1 MKKEKFNSTTVWPFN
16 IDNLETWAYYN
27 NVFSKEE
34 CERIIDIGINKKI
47 KKAKIHQIENQK
59 SSEKIRDSKICWIYP
74 SDEINWAYRR
84 ITDVVLDLN
93 DRFFKFDL
101 YGFIEGFQFTH
112 YKEPKGKYVKH
123 IDRYQGGLIRKLS
136 LSIQL
141 SNPDCYKGGELL
153 LHNSNEPAI
162 CPKEQGKLILFPS
175 YILHEVKPVTKGER
189 YSLVAWI
196 TGPQF
201 K

>member
-1 MKKEKFNSTTVWPFN
+1 MKKNKFESTTVWPFD
-16 IDNLETWAYYN
+16 IDNVETWAYYN
-27 NVFSKEE
+27 NVFSKDE
-34 CERIIDIGINKKI
+34 CEKIIDIGINKKI
-47 KKAKIHQIENQK
+47 KEAVLEKGKKNK
-59 SSEKIRDSKICWIYP
+59 KIRDSKTSWLFP
-74 SDEINWAYRR
+74 TDELKWAYKR

-93 DRFFKFDL
+93 DRFFKFNL
-101 YGFIEGFQFTH
+101 YGFIEGFQFTY
-112 YKEPKGKYVKH
+112 YKEPAGKYEKH
-123 IDRYQGGLIRKLS
+123 VDRYLGAFTRKLS

-141 SNPDCYKGGELL
+141 SDPNSYKGGDLL
-153 LHNSNEPAI
+153 LHSSSEPTI

-175 YILHEVKPVTKGER
+175 YVLHEVKPVTKGER